1 MRAQR
6 LSSIAV
12 LCATALNG
20 ASVESTLVTGRKALQ
35 NQGIATAWR
44 LAQSAIAD
52 APESAAAREFSGEVL
67 FRRGELEQ
75 AEAAFKLAVKL
86 DPNFALAWW
95 GLARIAACSSMQKT
109 AGEFLQ
115 RAYSLDPKDRRIF
128 RDWAMQLPWQ
138 RRADALE
145 KYVAAGGLSLEENER
160 EELHQRIQFDRAFGG
175 RSTTVLASKYERT
188 EIPLIPLVSDK
199 THMRAYGLEVS
210 VKGAIWRLV
219 LDTGASGIVIPR
231 TLAEKAGVTRMSDAT
246 LRGFGDDSKQSGGY
260 RGIAE
265 RVRIGSVE
273 YRDALISVSNQDS
286 VGTADGLIGSNVFSE
301 FLVTLDF
308 ANKKL
313 RLDPLAGYDPAAGQ
327 PSDRVVTPEMRHY
340 TPVLRFGHLLL
351 LTTRVSDAHAG
362 LFVIDSGADR
372 TLISY
377 DLAAEVSKVKRDDRM
392 RMKGMNGQVADLY
405 QTGDLFLQFAG
416 FRQKNLGITAYDT
429 FDQSR
434 RLGIEVSGFLGLPV
448 LDLFT
453 LTIDYRDGLVN
464 FDRKEQ

>member
-1 MRAQR
+1 M
-6 LSSIAV
+6 
-12 LCATALNG
+12 
-20 ASVESTLVTGRKALQ
+20 
-35 NQGIATAWR
+35 
-44 LAQSAIAD
+44 
-52 APESAAAREFSGEVL
+52 
-67 FRRGELEQ
+67 
-75 AEAAFKLAVKL
+75 
-86 DPNFALAWW
+86 
-95 GLARIAACSSMQKT
+95 
-109 AGEFLQ
+109 
-115 RAYSLDPKDRRIF
+115 
-128 RDWAMQLPWQ
+128 
-138 RRADALE
+138 
-145 KYVAAGGLSLEENER
+145 
-160 EELHQRIQFDRAFGG
+160 
-175 RSTTVLASKYERT
+175 
-188 EIPLIPLVSDK
+188 
-199 THMRAYGLEVS
+199 
-210 VKGAIWRLV
+210 
-219 LDTGASGIVIPR
+219 
-231 TLAEKAGVTRMSDAT
+231 
-246 LRGFGDDSKQSGGY
+246 
-260 RGIAE
+260 
-265 RVRIGSVE
+265 
-273 YRDALISVSNQDS
+273 
-286 VGTADGLIGSNVFSE
+286 FSE

-313 RLDPLAGYDPAAGQ
+313 RLDPLPGYDPAAGQ

-392 RMKGMNGQVADLY
+392 RMSGVNGQVADLY